1 MQWGV
6 FMQNDAKKLT
16 GNTHIATKTILLVED
31 DAAIAELLVQIIV
44 QETPYRV
51 LSVPDGL
58 QALDM
63 VKSIRPNLLLLDYWL
78 PAIHG
83 IELFDRLRA
92 IKGMEQIPTIMLSVN
107 PPLQEIKKR
116 QITCLRKPF
125 DVDQLLHTIQSM
137 MG

>member
-1 MQWGV
+1 MQRDV
-6 FMQNDAKKLT
+6 KQRT
-16 GNTHIATKTILLVED
+16 GNTQTAMKTILLVED

-63 VKSIRPNLLLLDYWL
+63 VKHIRPDLLLLDYWM
-78 PAIHG
+78 PVIHG
-83 IELFDRLRA
+83 IELYDRLSA
-92 IKGMEQIPTIMLSVN
+92 IEGMEQVPTIMLSVN

-116 QITCLRKPF
+116 HITCIRKPF
-125 DVDQLLHTIQSM
+125 DVDQLLRTIQSM
-137 MG
+137 MD

>member
-1 MQWGV
+1 
-6 FMQNDAKKLT
+6 MQNNVERHI
-16 GNTHIATKTILLVED
+16 GNTQTATKTILLVED

-63 VKSIRPNLLLLDYWL
+63 VKNIRPDLLLLDYWM
-78 PAIHG
+78 PVIHG
-83 IELFDRLRA
+83 IELYDRLKAMR
-92 IKGMEQIPTIMLSVN
+92 GMEQIPTIILSVN

-116 QITCLRKPF
+116 QITCVRKPF
-125 DVDQLLHTIQSM
+125 DVDQLLCTIQSM

>member
-1 MQWGV
+1 MRSNAGQR
-6 FMQNDAKKLT
+6 M
-16 GNTHIATKTILLVED
+16 GNTRTATKTILLVED

-63 VKSIRPNLLLLDYWL
+63 VKKIRPDLLLLDYWM
-78 PAIHG
+78 PVIHG
-83 IELFDRLRA
+83 IELYDRLRA
-92 IKGMEQIPTIMLSVN
+92 IKGMEHIPTIMLSVN

-116 QITCLRKPF
+116 QITCIRKPF
-125 DVDQLLHTIQSM
+125 DVDQLLRAIQSM
-137 MG
+137 MD

>member
-1 MQWGV
+1 MQSNTRQH
-6 FMQNDAKKLT
+6 M
-16 GNTHIATKTILLVED
+16 GNTQTAMKTILLVED

-63 VKSIRPNLLLLDYWL
+63 VKHIRPDLLLLDYWM
-78 PAIHG
+78 PMIHG
-83 IELFDRLRA
+83 IELYDRLNTM
-92 IKGMEQIPTIMLSVN
+92 KGMEQIPTIMLSVN

-116 QITCLRKPF
+116 HITCQRKPF

>member
-1 MQWGV
+1 MQRNV
-6 FMQNDAKKLT
+6 EHHT
-16 GNTHIATKTILLVED
+16 GNTQTAMKTILLVED
-31 DAAIAELLVQIIV
+31 DAAIAELLIQIIV

-58 QALDM
+58 QALDI
-63 VKSIRPNLLLLDYWL
+63 VKSIRPDLLLLDYWM
-78 PAIHG
+78 PVIHG
-83 IELFDRLRA
+83 IELYDRLNA
-92 IKGMEQIPTIMLSVN
+92 MKGMEQIPTIMLSVN

-116 QITCLRKPF
+116 QITCVRKPF

>member
-1 MQWGV
+1 MQ
-6 FMQNDAKKLT
+6 A
-16 GNTHIATKTILLVED
+16 ATKTNLLVED

-44 QETPYRV
+44 QETPYQV
-51 LSVPDGL
+51 LSVADGL

-63 VKSIRPNLLLLDYWL
+63 VQNIKPDLLLLDYWL
-78 PAIHG
+78 PVIHG
-83 IELFDRLRA
+83 IELYDRLSAMR
-92 IKGMEQIPTIMLSVN
+92 GMEQVPTIMLSVN

-137 MG
+137 MN

>member
-1 MQWGV
+1 MQRN
-6 FMQNDAKKLT
+6 MEQHT
-16 GNTHIATKTILLVED
+16 GNTQTAMKTILLVED

-58 QALDM
+58 QALDI
-63 VKSIRPNLLLLDYWL
+63 VKSIRPDLLLLDYWM
-78 PAIHG
+78 PVIHG
-83 IELFDRLRA
+83 IELYDRLNA
-92 IKGMEQIPTIMLSVN
+92 MKGMEQIPTIMLSVN

-116 QITCLRKPF
+116 QITCVRKPF

>member
-1 MQWGV
+1 MQSNV
-6 FMQNDAKKLT
+6 EHRT
-16 GNTHIATKTILLVED
+16 GNTQTATKTILLVED

-63 VKSIRPNLLLLDYWL
+63 VKNIRPDLLLLDYWM
-78 PAIHG
+78 PVIHG
-83 IELFDRLRA
+83 IELYDRLKAMR
-92 IKGMEQIPTIMLSVN
+92 GMEQIPTIMLSVN

-116 QITCLRKPF
+116 QITCVRKPF
-125 DVDQLLHTIQSM
+125 DVDQLLRTIQSLM
-137 MG
+137 S

>member
-1 MQWGV
+1 MQSDV
-6 FMQNDAKKLT
+6 RQRIS
-16 GNTHIATKTILLVED
+16 NTQTATKSILLVED

-51 LSVPDGL
+51 LFVPDGL

-63 VKSIRPNLLLLDYWL
+63 VKNIRPNLLLLDYWL
-78 PAIHG
+78 PVIHG
-83 IELFDRLRA
+83 IELYDRLSA

-107 PPLQEIKKR
+107 PPMQEIKKR